1 MFPSPIF
8 RPRWQLPSHGI
19 FESGPRFRNVS
30 GIWPRRP
37 FGLVISSA
45 SAQQSAGRATDLAG
59 AGPRL
64 RTRRMASGLHPRCT
78 CSTTRRWPTP
88 PAHPPLGSRVS
99 PLSHRPR
106 ARSPEQCCTA
116 GQFCTVVPIT
126 LPTRIACLPSRS
138 LESIRTRTSVFP
150 ALCGYESCPASPSP
164 SVPCLKT
171 VAPATRAM
179 RQMQR
184 HNIVNCSTAAA
195 DCAGEKEKKRERE
208 KKKRAR
214 FSMQSA
220 SIQAPAHAQL
230 PQLPAGHACQFVN
243 CLHGP
248 CSLAGARPNKFAS
261 FSSQPPRCKAR
272 PTIPTLRSASQAG
285 SS

>member
-1 MFPSPIF
+1 
-8 RPRWQLPSHGI
+8 
-19 FESGPRFRNVS
+19 
-30 GIWPRRP
+30 
-37 FGLVISSA
+37 
-45 SAQQSAGRATDLAG
+45 
-59 AGPRL
+59 
-64 RTRRMASGLHPRCT
+64 MASGLHPRCT

-195 DCAGEKEKKRERE
+195 DCAGEKRKKKRERE
-208 KKKRAR
+208 KKKEHAFRCRAR
-214 FSMQSA
+214 AFKPQRMPSCPSCRLAMHANLSIACMGRARWPEPVQTNLQHSPVNRQGARRDRQSPPCA
-220 SIQAPAHAQL
+220 APARPGRVSAGQFTL
-230 PQLPAGHACQFVN
+230 PDSH
-243 CLHGP
+243 
-248 CSLAGARPNKFAS
+248 
-261 FSSQPPRCKAR
+261 RC
-272 PTIPTLRSASQAG
+272 TVHY
-285 SS
+285 

>member
-1 MFPSPIF
+1 
-8 RPRWQLPSHGI
+8 
-19 FESGPRFRNVS
+19 
-30 GIWPRRP
+30 
-37 FGLVISSA
+37 
-45 SAQQSAGRATDLAG
+45 
-59 AGPRL
+59 
-64 RTRRMASGLHPRCT
+64 MASGLHPRCT

-195 DCAGEKEKKRERE
+195 DCAGEKRKKRERE
-208 KKKRAR
+208 KKKKKSTLFDAEREH
-214 FSMQSA
+214 SSPSA
-220 SIQAPAHAQL
+220 CPAAPAAGW
-230 PQLPAGHACQFVN
+230 PCMPICQLPAWAV
-243 CLHGP
+243 
-248 CSLAGARPNKFAS
+248 LAGRSPSKQICIILQSTAKVQGATDNPHLAQRQPGRVELVRAS
-261 FSSQPPRCKAR
+261 SPCLT
-272 PTIPTLRSASQAG
+272 PTDVLYTTECTTVR
-285 SS
+285 